1 MVALKIYNWEVFE
14 RGTWRYVIFAVVIV
28 AIVSLSLFYKSWDGL
43 NGLIGAIILLMIVWG
58 YLFFLSKANTETKMI
73 LKPEGLQIGDRLI
86 QYPQIKGFVIEME
99 KATWKLKNI
108 VLVYEKWVEIFTL
121 MDTKKQQELFFSEF
135 SKIVP
140 FLENYEQSS
149 LDRLMR
155 KLKL

>member
-1 MVALKIYNWEVFE
+1 
-14 RGTWRYVIFAVVIV
+14 
-28 AIVSLSLFYKSWDGL
+28 
-43 NGLIGAIILLMIVWG
+43 
-58 YLFFLSKANTETKMI
+58 MI

-121 MDTKKQQELFFSEF
+121 KDTKKQQELFFSEF

>member
-108 VLVYEKWVEIFTL
+108 VLVLIDWW
-121 MDTKKQQELFFSEF
+121 
-135 SKIVP
+135 
-140 FLENYEQSS
+140 EN
-149 LDRLMR
+149 
-155 KLKL
+155 